1 MYPLISQVLG
11 CPAWRDEV
19 VASAISSLCLDGRR
33 EFGRCVLRW
42 APGGA
47 RWTRHVSALRATAT
61 ITRRD
66 HPVTPIVGSA
76 RCVPPAQGH
85 RRPLRVGL
93 PGGPPSGRDGRL
105 GRSFSRS
112 IGAGKGLFTQQKIS
126 APGGSRTHTE
136 ALLRGLPLPIGLRGR
151 ADSVRA
157 DPNRWEKCAIRVA
170 AIAYRVLTAVNRH
183 SSQSTGRRILSELAA
198 ASDELGPPGD
208 RQRLDPAADAE
219 LRE

>member
-1 MYPLISQVLG
+1 MVGRSTSIRTGVGAGIVATDIPGAGVSGVTRRSSCFGNFFAVVRRSSGIRSVLYFG
-11 CPAWRDEV
+11 RRAG
-19 VASAISSLCLDGRR
+19 ADGR
-33 EFGRCVLRW
+33 GT
-42 APGGA
+42 GA
-47 RWTRHVSALRATAT
+47 LSAQPPT

-66 HPVTPIVGSA
+66 HAVTPVVGPA

-85 RRPLRVGL
+85 ERPVRAGLRGAS
-93 PGGPPSGRDGRL
+93 PRARSGRL

-170 AIAYRVLTAVNRH
+170 AIAYRVLTAVNR
-183 SSQSTGRRILSELAA
+183 SQFPINGPTDPVGIGRCVR
-198 ASDELGPPGD
+198 
-208 RQRLDPAADAE
+208 
-219 LRE
+219 